1 MRASTANVARMSSR
15 ALRHALANQKGG
27 VGKTATTL
35 GLASAI
41 SHRGGR
47 ALIVDMDPQAN
58 ATEGLGVEIADGQL
72 TTADLMDDRAEA
84 GSAVDAVVATDWDG
98 IDLVPS
104 HLNLS
109 NAESSGAS
117 DLVFR
122 LDVAFEGLNLDVYDA
137 VLIDCPPSLG
147 KLLFSVLLFADD
159 VWAVTEP
166 TRDSVKGVA
175 RLETTI
181 QRVKAKPNPTLEL
194 AKVIV
199 SRRQNK
205 GEHIFRERE
214 LRDAYGEL
222 VARTVIP
229 DLAARQDAHS
239 AEVPIHQFRG
249 GRALSLQ
256 VAYDDLLNELGITIG
271 APA

>member
-1 MRASTANVARMSSR
+1 MHRR

-58 ATEGLGVEIADGQL
+58 ATEGVGIKIVDGQL
-72 TTADLMDDRAEA
+72 TTADLMYRGEA
-84 GSAVDAVVATDWDG
+84 GSAVDAVVATDWEG

-104 HLNLS
+104 HLHLAE
-109 NAESSGAS
+109 AESSGAS

-122 LDVAFEGLNLDVYDA
+122 LDVAFEGLDLTVYDA

-147 KLLFSVLLFADD
+147 KLLFAVLLFADD

-166 TRDSVKGVA
+166 TRDSVKGVG
-175 RLETTI
+175 RLEETM
-181 QRVKAKPNPTLEL
+181 QLVKRPNPRLQL

-214 LRDAYGEL
+214 LRETYGDL

-239 AEVPIHQFRG
+239 AEIPIHEYRG

-256 VAYDDLLNELGITIG
+256 VAYDDLLDELGITIG
-271 APA
+271 ATA

>member
-1 MRASTANVARMSSR
+1 MQPK
-15 ALRHALANQKGG
+15 RHALANQKGG

-47 ALIVDMDPQAN
+47 ALIVDVDPQAN
-58 ATEGLGVEIADGQL
+58 ATEGLGVYTEDGQL
-72 TTADLMDDRAEA
+72 TTADLMDRTEA
-84 GSAVDAVVATDWDG
+84 GSAIDAVVATDWDG
-98 IDLVPS
+98 VDLIPS
-104 HLNLS
+104 HLDLS

-122 LDVAFEGLNLDVYDA
+122 LDVAFEGLDLSPYDA
-137 VLIDCPPSLG
+137 VLFDCPPSLG
-147 KLLFSVLLFADD
+147 KLLFAVLLTVDTVYAI
-159 VWAVTEP
+159 TEP
-166 TRDSVKGVA
+166 TKDSVKGVT
-175 RLETTI
+175 RLETTV
-181 QRVKAKPNPTLEL
+181 QKVKLRPNPRLEL
-194 AKVIV
+194 AKIII

-205 GEHIFRERE
+205 GEHIDRERE
-214 LRDAYGEL
+214 LREAYGDL

-229 DLAARQDAHS
+229 DLGARQDAHS
-239 AEVPIHQFRG
+239 AEVPMHKFKG

-256 VAYDDLLNELGITIG
+256 VAYDDLADELGITIG

>member
-1 MRASTANVARMSSR
+1 MQPR
-15 ALRHALANQKGG
+15 RHALANQKGG

-41 SHRGGR
+41 SHRGGK

-58 ATEGLGVEIADGQL
+58 ATEGLGVYTVEDQL
-72 TTADLMDDRAEA
+72 TTADLMDRTEA
-84 GSAVDAVVATDWDG
+84 GSALEAVVATGWDG
-98 IDLVPS
+98 IDLVPA
-104 HLNLS
+104 HLDLS

-122 LDVAFEGLNLDVYDA
+122 LDVAFEGLDLSAYDA
-137 VLIDCPPSLG
+137 VLFDCPPSLG
-147 KLLFSVLLFADD
+147 KLLFAVLLTVDD
-159 VWAVTEP
+159 VYAVTEP
-166 TRDSVKGVA
+166 TKDSVKGVT
-175 RLETTI
+175 RLETTV
-181 QRVKAKPNPTLEL
+181 QKVKLRPNPRLEL
-194 AKVIV
+194 AKIIV

-205 GEHIFRERE
+205 GEHIDRERE
-214 LRDAYGEL
+214 LRDAYGDL

-229 DLAARQDAHS
+229 DLGARQDAHS
-239 AEVPIHQFRG
+239 AEVPMHQFRG
-249 GRALSLQ
+249 GRSLSLQ